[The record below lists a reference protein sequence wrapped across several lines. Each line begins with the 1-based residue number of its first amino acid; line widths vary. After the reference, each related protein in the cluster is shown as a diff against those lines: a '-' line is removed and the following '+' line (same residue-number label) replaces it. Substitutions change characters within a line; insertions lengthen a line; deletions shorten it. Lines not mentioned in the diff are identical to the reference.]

1 MDSYPFVFTILFMLL
16 GPLKVIGPFAS
27 VTRERDA
34 AFVRSVAISATLAS
48 AAILAFI
55 ALAAGGMLG
64 KFHLSLPSLKIAGGL
79 VLLIA
84 ALRTMFGE
92 SAVPDAGKPN
102 RKALSVA
109 VSPITVPI
117 IVPPA
122 GVAALLI
129 LAAVAPELPGVTK
142 VMAVSLAIIVAL
154 NFLVMFFNR
163 VIVSWGALMLV
174 LQLIGAVLVF
184 IQVALAVDTILMG
197 FRDLGVIGASAVL

>member
-27 VTRERDA
+27 VTRERDD

-55 ALAAGGMLG
+55 ALAAGAMLG

-92 SAVPDAGKPN
+92 SALPDAGKPN
-102 RKALSVA
+102 RRALSVA

-142 VMAVSLAIIVAL
+142 VMAISLAIIVGL

-163 VIVSWGALMLV
+163 VIVGWGPLMLV

-184 IQVALAVDTILMG
+184 IQAALAVDTMLMG
-197 FRDLGVIGASAVL
+197 FKDLGVFRAAVPL

>member
-27 VTRERDA
+27 VTREKDN
-34 AFVRSVAISATLAS
+34 AFIRSVAISATLAS

-102 RKALSVA
+102 RRALAVA

-142 VMAVSLAIIVAL
+142 VMIVSLAIIVAL

-163 VIVSWGALMLV
+163 AIVSLGALMLV
-174 LQLIGAVLVF
+174 LQLVGAVLVF
-184 IQVALAVDTILMG
+184 IQVALAVDTMLMG
-197 FRDLGVIGASAVL
+197 FKDLGMIRASADL